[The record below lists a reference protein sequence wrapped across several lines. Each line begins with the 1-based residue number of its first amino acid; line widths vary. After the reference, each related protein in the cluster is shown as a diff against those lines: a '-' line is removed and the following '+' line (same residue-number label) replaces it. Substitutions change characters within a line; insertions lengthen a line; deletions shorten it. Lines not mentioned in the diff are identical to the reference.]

1 VLPSG
6 GGFRARGSSWLW
18 EDADQ
23 GAVSCYGVG
32 NLNFTDLSIPSKTH
46 KTYSIEKLKIVLG
59 YIRNAHPGVVDAY
72 HILDDLTKQ
81 MLCGGAFTMQ
91 PTEIAWQ
98 EKIRYI
104 AAVPKTLQQ
113 LEEDW
118 KLVDFDAE
126 SKRLVGEFC

>member
-1 VLPSG
+1 MLPSG
-6 GGFRARGSSWLW
+6 GGFRARVSTWRW

-23 GAVSCYGVG
+23 GAVSFYGVG
-32 NLNFTDLSIPSKTH
+32 TLNFTDLSISSKTH

-59 YIRNAHPGVVDAY
+59 YIRNAHPGVVGTY

-81 MLCGGAFTMQ
+81 ILCGRAFTMQ
-91 PTEIAWQ
+91 PTEIAWK
-98 EKIRYI
+98 EKICHV
-104 AAVPKTLQQ
+104 AAAPKTIQE